1 MSDGESEDLTRSLL
15 KTCAENEL
23 MVATAESCTGGLV
36 AAAITD
42 IPGSS
47 KVFDRGF
54 VVYSN
59 DAKQDLLGVMRQ
71 SLDAH
76 GAVSRE
82 VALEM
87 AAGALSRS
95 KADMAVSVTGIAGP
109 DGGGPEK
116 PVGLVHFACA
126 RRSGAM
132 VHAERRF
139 GALSRAE
146 IRAKARDQALL
157 MLLEAARLRP

>member
-1 MSDGESEDLTRSLL
+1 MSDGKSEDLARSLL
-15 KTCAENEL
+15 SCCAQNGL
-23 MVATAESCTGGLV
+23 RVATAESCTGGLV
-36 AAAITD
+36 AVAITD
-42 IPGSS
+42 IPGASRI
-47 KVFDRGF
+47 FERGF

-59 DAKQDLLGVMRQ
+59 EAKEDLLGVSRQ
-71 SLDAH
+71 SLRLY

-95 KADMAVSVTGIAGP
+95 KAEIAVSVTGIAGP

-126 RRSGAM
+126 RRGGA
-132 VHAERRF
+132 VIHAERRF

-146 IRAKARDQALL
+146 IRDKAKDQALL
-157 MLLEAARLRP
+157 MLLDSARRQP